1 MEKYISP
8 IEEIIE
14 EASQGRMFILVDA
27 EDRENEGDL
36 VIPAENA
43 DSGAVNFMA
52 KNGRG
57 LICLTLTEERVEN
70 LGLKL
75 MSSNNKSRHETAF
88 TVSIEAREGVTTG
101 ISASD
106 RALTIATAISKKSK
120 DSDLVSPGHI
130 FPIKARSGGVLVR
143 AGHTEA
149 AVDISRLAGKDP
161 SGVIC
166 EIMNDDGTMARLP
179 ELITF
184 AKKFKLKIGT
194 IADLISY
201 RINNDHIISR
211 VYEDKISSDFGDN
224 WKCIIYQN
232 DLDKVEHV
240 ALVKGLINSNSEIPV
255 RVHSINLFEDLV
267 GVNPLRKDL
276 IPKSMKEINKLEN
289 GVLIMVRDTNEGAIS
304 NLLKSQVDRESKG
317 ENKLREYG
325 VGAQILIDLGIKKM
339 KLISDSNTIPL
350 NLEGYDL
357 EISSRHP
364 LSDGK

>member
-1 MEKYISP
+1 MENYISP
-8 IEEIIE
+8 IEEIIA
-14 EASQGRMFILVDA
+14 EASLGKMFILVDA

-43 DSGAVNFMA
+43 DSEAINFMA

-57 LICLTLTEERVEN
+57 LICLTLTEERVEE

-88 TVSIEAREGVTTG
+88 TVSVEAREGVTTG
-101 ISASD
+101 ISAND
-106 RALTIATAISKKSK
+106 RALTISTAISKLSK
-120 DSDLVSPGHI
+120 DSDLVSPGHV

-179 ELITF
+179 ELIVF
-184 AKKFKLKIGT
+184 AKKFNLKIGT
-194 IADLISY
+194 IADLIAY

-211 VYEDKISSDFGDN
+211 IYEEKISNDFGDN

-240 ALVKGLINSNSEIPV
+240 ALVKGLINKSSEIPV

-267 GVNPLRKDL
+267 GVNPLRKNL
-276 IPKSMKEINKLEN
+276 IPKSMEEINKFES

-304 NLLKSQVDRESKG
+304 NLLKVSSQEGAKG
-317 ENKLREYG
+317 DNKLREYG
-325 VGAQILIDLGIKKM
+325 LGAQILIDLGVRKM
-339 KLISDSNTIPL
+339 KLISDSNTMPL

-357 EISSRHP
+357 EITSRHP
-364 LSDGK
+364 LGGGD

>member
-1 MEKYISP
+1 MLKDNIK
-8 IEEIIE
+8 EIIE
-14 EASQGRMFILVDA
+14 DIKQGKMVIILDD
-27 EDRENEGDL
+27 EEGENEGDL
-36 VIPAENA
+36 VCAA
-43 DSGAVNFMA
+43 DLVTPEIVNFMA
-52 KNGRG
+52 SKGKG
-57 LICLTLTEERVEN
+57 LICLP
-70 LGLKL
+70 
-75 MSSNNKSRHETAF
+75 MSPDLCNKFDLPMMTHKNRAANRTAF

-101 ISASD
+101 ISAGD
-106 RALTIATAISKKSK
+106 RALTIATAISKESK
-120 DSDLVSPGHI
+120 DSDLVSPGHV

-184 AKKFKLKIGT
+184 AKKFNLKIGT

-211 VYEDKISSDFGDN
+211 IHEENISSEFGKD

-240 ALVKGLINSNSEIPV
+240 ALVKGLINKKSEIPV

-267 GVNPLRKDL
+267 GVNPLRKNL
-276 IPKSMKEINKLEN
+276 IPKSMNEINKLGN

-304 NLLKSQVDRESKG
+304 NLLKGSSHNETKSG
-317 ENKLREYG
+317 NKLREYG

-364 LSDGK
+364 LSEGG